1 LGGGK
6 MTPIKFILTA
16 IAGFLVGFGIGA
28 WFALMFRNKS
38 RSGFIKKTFGLG
50 K

>member
-1 LGGGK
+1 
-6 MTPIKFILTA
+6 MTQTEFILTA

-28 WFALMFRNKS
+28 WFALRFRNKS